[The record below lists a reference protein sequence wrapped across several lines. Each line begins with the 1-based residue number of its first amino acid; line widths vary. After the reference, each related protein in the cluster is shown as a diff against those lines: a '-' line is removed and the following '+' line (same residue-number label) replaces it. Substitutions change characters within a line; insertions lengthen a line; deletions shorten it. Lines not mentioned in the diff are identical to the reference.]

1 MPDSPRPES
10 VHKAP
15 ALQDPPSKEKGR
27 YRAPALEKGLDILE
41 LIAERPE
48 GLSQS
53 EIARALGRT
62 VGEIFRM
69 LNCLVERGY
78 LTIQRPGDRY
88 VVTFK
93 VFELAHRHGVVER
106 LLGNALPLMKEL
118 ATLVHQSCHLAL
130 IEGGHATVVAHVD
143 SPGHVGFSVRVG
155 SVLSLPAT
163 AAGRVLLAF
172 QTPDDRARFLAR
184 ATKDSDLGDL
194 AALGAALDRIR
205 SRGYE
210 DLDGTRIRGVHDVAV
225 PVLDQRGSAIA
236 AITVPYLDRL
246 DVPNAGSFDRARDA
260 LQNCAARL
268 AASLGGR
275 AGTPPAAPARAR

>member
-1 MPDSPRPES
+1 MPDSPRPTS
-10 VHKAP
+10 V
-15 ALQDPPSKEKGR
+15 QKEKAR

-93 VFELAHRHGVVER
+93 MFELAHRHGVVER
-106 LLGNALPLMKEL
+106 LLSNALPLMKEL
-118 ATLVHQSCHLAL
+118 AAHVHQSCHLAL

-155 SVLSLPAT
+155 SVLSLPST

-172 QTPDDRARFLAR
+172 QTSEDRARYLSR

-194 AALGAALDRIR
+194 NSLAAALERVRA
-205 SRGYE
+205 RGYE
-210 DLDGTRIRGVHDVAV
+210 SLDGTRIRGIHDVGY

-236 AITVPYLDRL
+236 ALSVPYLERL
-246 DVPNAGSFDRARDA
+246 DVPDTSSFDRTRET
-260 LQNCAARL
+260 LQHSAARL
-268 AASLGGR
+268 TASLGGR
-275 AGTPPAAPARAR
+275 TAPTPPPARAR

>member
-1 MPDSPRPES
+1 MSESPRSRP
-10 VHKAP
+10 VHK
-15 ALQDPPSKEKGR
+15 EKAR

-53 EIARALGRT
+53 EIARSLGRT

-93 VFELAHRHGVVER
+93 MFELAHRHGVVER

-118 ATLVHQSCHLAL
+118 AGHVNQSCHLSL
-130 IEGGHATVVAHVD
+130 VEGGHATVVAHVD

-163 AAGRVLLAF
+163 SSGRVLLAF
-172 QTPDDRARFLAR
+172 QTADDRSRFLAR

-194 AALGAALDRIR
+194 ETLHVALDRIR
-205 SRGYE
+205 ARGFE
-210 DLDGTRIRGVHDVAV
+210 ELDGTRIRGVHEVAF

-236 AITVPYLDRL
+236 SLTVPYIERL
-246 DVPNAGSFDRARDA
+246 DIPATGTFERAREA

-268 AASLGGR
+268 TASLGGR
-275 AGTPPAAPARAR
+275 ATATVGAPARAR